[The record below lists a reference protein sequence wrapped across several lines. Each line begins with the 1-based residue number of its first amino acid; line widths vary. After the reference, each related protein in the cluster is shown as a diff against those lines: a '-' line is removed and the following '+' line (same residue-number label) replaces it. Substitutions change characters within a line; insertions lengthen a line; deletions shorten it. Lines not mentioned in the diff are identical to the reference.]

1 MHPAVVDLG
10 TELAVAARGTVDAV
24 CVLSEADAVKSL
36 SDTEAMTVNGALAF
50 SGVCTAENCV
60 FALIAMAMPTSSAIP
75 VCVFADAA
83 RDLGMLRWAV
93 AES

>member
-1 MHPAVVDLG
+1 MLPAVVDLG

-24 CVLSEADAVKSL
+24 CVLSEADAI
-36 SDTEAMTVNGALAF
+36 TVNGALAF

-60 FALIAMAMPTSSAIP
+60 FALIAMAMPTSSAMP

-83 RDLGMLRWAV
+83 RDRGMLRWAV